1 MHSIISIREYQFAPQ
16 TQTRRDPVD
25 ITFIVFVVFAMLMM
39 KEMVMKRWPKSR
51 HRSNTIFL
59 CCQKYTFFVM
69 LLLLIYSPFVEAALS
84 SPSSSSSSSSPSSNT
99 YNTSKIL
106 ATTTA
111 IGAAATAV
119 AAAVTA
125 HDHQDSTAIVMRD
138 IEEGIVY
145 DSGTSMRGKKRG
157 RTYKEDVDKDKRGK
171 KAAVYLGTTSKGV
184 GDEPSSLTPRPA
196 PLGSYPSPLF
206 YDDKSSINSSST
218 TRGLLPEVA
227 NAQPSSSAQLL
238 SCAHTG

>member
-39 KEMVMKRWPKSR
+39 KEMVMKRWPKTR

-84 SPSSSSSSSSPSSNT
+84 SPSSSSSSPSSNT

-119 AAAVTA
+119 GAAVTA

-145 DSGTSMRGKKRG
+145 DSGTGIRGKKRG
-157 RTYKEDVDKDKRGK
+157 QTIRRNPSYCSNRTEY
-171 KAAVYLGTTSKGV
+171 
-184 GDEPSSLTPRPA
+184 
-196 PLGSYPSPLF
+196 
-206 YDDKSSINSSST
+206 NSHDFPFWNT
-218 TRGLLPEVA
+218 
-227 NAQPSSSAQLL
+227 
-238 SCAHTG
+238 